1 MTRDIPEA
9 GHLPG
14 ICCREHAAQAA
25 AVSVDAE
32 EAAEQVR
39 LVEAV
44 EAEIDGLRAALER
57 ADRWIIARYSHEKD
71 HACAE
76 CVPGGPIVVPGFQC
90 VFHEAVARAAPS
102 EPKQDWVLVPEDW
115 DPHALDDQHP
125 CLVCGGVTSHDH
137 SVAEWK
143 AALQALAPNK
153 WAHTAKNDPAG
164 LYDDNWEP
172 KTSTKEDQS

>member
-1 MTRDIPEA
+1 MSSPITSRSADVTDRDTPEA
-9 GHLPG
+9 AHLPS
-14 ICCREHAAQAA
+14 ICCREHAIQAA
-25 AVSVDAE
+25 TIDGWT
-32 EAAEQVR
+32 
-39 LVEAV
+39 LVPKNFHSFRNLNP
-44 EAEIDGLRAALER
+44 EAECPICHFPA
-57 ADRWIIARYSHEKD
+57 WSHD
-71 HACAE
+71 PAMA
-76 CVPGGPIVVPGFQC
+76 VLMNSPIVAP
-90 VFHEAVARAAPS
+90 APS
-102 EPKQDWVLVPEDW
+102 EPKEDWALVPEDW

-172 KTSTKEDQS
+172 KTSRSKEDQS